1 MKGDRLNMVASP
13 DGRAYH
19 LGPRMDGLAD
29 PAHAALRA
37 LHQVVA
43 AWGSILDLKATD
55 TVLLLAG
62 RLLVDEAADALVAAE
77 RALA

>member
-1 MKGDRLNMVASP
+1 MVTSP
-13 DGRAYH
+13 HGLAYH

-43 AWGSILDLKATD
+43 AWASILELKALD
-55 TVLLLAG
+55 VVLLEAAH
-62 RLLVDEAADALVAAE
+62 LLIDEAADALATAE
-77 RALA
+77 KAPA